1 MTRVQ
6 RRRSPRYS
14 FEAVE
19 WVAPVK
25 GATFPSLGDFVPIRC
40 RDISKSG
47 FSFWLDT
54 PPDFQE
60 LIVRIQKGTNAVFV
74 KAEVIHVTR
83 HTASDSHKFLVGC
96 RFTERLSVNSKS
108 LLTPPY

>member
-1 MTRVQ
+1 MSRVQ

-25 GATFPSLGDFVPIRC
+25 DGKFPGLGDFLPIRC

-54 PPDFQE
+54 PPDFEE
-60 LIVRIQKGTNAVFV
+60 LIVRIQKGTSAVFV
-74 KAEVIHVTR
+74 GAEVIHVTR
-83 HTASDSHKFLVGC
+83 HAAGATQEFLVGC
-96 RFTERLSVNSKS
+96 RFTKRLSGDSA
-108 LLTPPY
+108 TI